1 MRLRNVK
8 NKEEIMNNSSYL
20 IKDCFEHR
28 GKWNKIFKNDNPIY
42 IEIGM
47 GKGQFIINNAINY
60 PDVNFIGI
68 EKYDSVI
75 AKALQKIPDDLNN
88 LYMIRADA
96 LDIDNIFHNEISK
109 IYLNFSDPWPKN
121 RHHLRR
127 LSSKVF
133 LEKYDNIF
141 KGDMDIEM
149 RTDNKDLFTYSLV
162 SYSSYG
168 YVLNEIS
175 LDLHHDDMPLI
186 TTEYEDKF
194 SNMDM
199 PIYFV
204 KCSKKAK
211 QCKLGENNFTFAKK

>member
-20 IKDCFEHR
+20 IKDYFENK
-28 GKWNKIFKNDNPIY
+28 GKWNKVFNNNNPIY

-47 GKGQFIINNAINY
+47 GKGQFVINNAINY
-60 PDVNFIGI
+60 PDINFIGI

-75 AKALQKIPDDLNN
+75 AKALQKIPDNLDN

-96 LDIDNIFHNEISK
+96 LDIDEIFEKEVSK

-127 LSSKVF
+127 LSSRVF
-133 LEKYDNIF
+133 LEKYDSVFSN
-141 KGDMDIEM
+141 DMDIEM
-149 RTDNKDLFTYSLV
+149 RTDNRDLFQYSLV
-162 SYSSYG
+162 SFSSYG
-168 YVLNEIS
+168 YILDEVS
-175 LDLHHDDMPLI
+175 LDLHHDNMPLI

-194 SNMDM
+194 SNQDM

-204 KCSKKAK
+204 RCSKKEK
-211 QCKLGENNFTFAKK
+211 